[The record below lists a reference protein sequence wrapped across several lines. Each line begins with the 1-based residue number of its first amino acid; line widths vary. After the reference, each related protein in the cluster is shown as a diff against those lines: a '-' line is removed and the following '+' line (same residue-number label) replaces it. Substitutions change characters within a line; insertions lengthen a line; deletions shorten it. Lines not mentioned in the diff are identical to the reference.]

1 MTDIAVLLYG
11 YPGMYGFGRYGMYFD
26 PTYVLILIRCCSSA
40 YASAKVK
47 STLCKI
53 SESRTRS
60 HMTGAMTADR
70 LLKAN
75 GIYDVRI
82 EHVSGNLTDH
92 YDPSKK
98 VLRLSDSVYGNS
110 SVAAVSV
117 AAHEV
122 GHCIRIVRI
131 MLRLQ

>member
-26 PTYVLILIRCCSSA
+26 PTYVLILIGVVLSLI
-40 YASAKVK
+40 ASAKVK
-47 STLCKI
+47 STYAKYQRV
-53 SESRTRS
+53 ESRS

-82 EHVSGNLTDH
+82 EHVSG
-92 YDPSKK
+92 
-98 VLRLSDSVYGNS
+98 LSLI
-110 SVAAVSV
+110 
-117 AAHEV
+117 H
-122 GHCIRIVRI
+122 I
-131 MLRLQ
+131 